1 MRFLNLPDYIE
12 SLMIQNTFGNNNSN
26 SQPPKENL
34 SLQTFLKNATQRIIT
49 ITIIILHI
57 KLYLLKLKGLTFSS
71 SLLKTVD
78 AKKIKNNEQVF
89 S

>member
-34 SLQTFLKNATQRIIT
+34 SLQTFLKSATQRII

-57 KLYLLKLKGLTFSS
+57 KLYLFKLKGLTFSS
-71 SLLKTVD
+71 FLLKTVENKEN
-78 AKKIKNNEQVF
+78 KKQ
-89 S
+89 